1 MMTAIAA
8 SVDKLATMTPTTRIA
23 TKVHRHEVPG
33 RALWGRGSV
42 IVPPL
47 LSIDRRVNE

>member
-8 SVDKLATMTPTTRIA
+8 SVDRLATMTPTTKIA
-23 TKVHRHEVPG
+23 TKVHCHEDLG
-33 RALWGRGSV
+33 RVLLGRGSV

-47 LSIDRRVNE
+47 WSIDQGDAE